1 MSDLYSEI
9 EFKWD
14 GEGIDPKAFLHL
26 ATSYGPVSYHLS
38 SCPDIYYVQG
48 KSVVRHRWSGGAGEL
63 TTKRRKSATS
73 ITDRAEVDLKFSPDH
88 SVKDVTE
95 FLRISGWKRLFT
107 LFKDQCHV
115 FFFEEKDA
123 KVTLAYYGVER
134 LNERTQK
141 CENLRHFVEVEVEK
155 GSKLSDRDAMALL
168 QKWRTRLETTLGLGE
183 PMKKSLFE
191 IYSNRTYA
199 TATKD
204 KAHADRKK
212 SNRRSRKRR
221 SV

>member
-14 GEGIDPKAFLHL
+14 ADGLDPKTFLHL
-26 ATSYGPVSYHLS
+26 AMSYGPTDYCMN

-48 KSVVRHRWSGGAGEL
+48 KNVVRHRWSGGPGEV
-63 TTKRRKSATS
+63 TTKRRKSSTS
-73 ITDRAEVDLKFSPDH
+73 ITDRAEVDLKFDPKH

-123 KVTLAYYGVER
+123 RVTLAYYGVER

-141 CENLRHFVEVEVEK
+141 CEGLRHFVEVEVEK
-155 GSKLSDRDAMALL
+155 GAKLSDRDAMALL
-168 QKWRTRLETTLGLGE
+168 LKWRTRLEKALGLAD
-183 PMKKSLFE
+183 PLKQSLFE

-199 TATKD
+199 TATK
-204 KAHADRKK
+204 KGKKHGNRKK
-212 SNRRSRKRR
+212 
-221 SV
+221 

>member
-14 GEGIDPKAFLHL
+14 AEDLDPKTFLHL
-26 ATSYGPVSYHLS
+26 AMSYAPTDYCLT

-48 KSVVRHRWSGGAGEL
+48 KNVVRHRWSGGAGEL
-63 TTKRRKSATS
+63 TTKRRKSTAS
-73 ITDRAEVDLKFSPDH
+73 ITDRAEVDLKFGPDH

-141 CENLRHFVEVEVEK
+141 CEGLRHFVEVEIEK

-168 QKWRTRLETTLGLGE
+168 QKWRTRLEKTLCLGA
-183 PMKKSLFE
+183 PLKQSLFE

-199 TATKD
+199 MATK
-204 KAHADRKK
+204 KRK
-212 SNRRSRKRR
+212 SNGNRKE
-221 SV
+221 